1 MQLSELRAELASA
14 TEQTSDRAIL
24 TFPKAKS
31 EAASASHPRAQEA
44 CWQQALMQASQALEL
59 SSRALLGEPRR
70 APQDV
75 EASPRAS
82 LHHLEGFPLPPSKRA
97 RLEAQTRPY
106 KGFQYESNEQGMES
120 ANHSS
125 GLLDSVI
132 GSLNP
137 HNELSGREA
146 MLDFFKH
153 SERLQ
158 NGNTCDDD
166 RPVYGGGLDARPC
179 SPRLATRVGGQG
191 AYMKGVETSM
201 LDYQGHSRLQS
212 ALEFEGEAQES
223 INNGMGIAWLE
234 MNM

>member
-1 MQLSELRAELASA
+1 VQLSELRAELASA
-14 TEQTSDRAIL
+14 TEETSDRAIL

-31 EAASASHPRAQEA
+31 EVASASHPRAAEA

-59 SSRALLGEPRR
+59 SSRALLGEPQR

-75 EASPRAS
+75 EVSPRAS
-82 LHHLEGFPLPPSKRA
+82 LLEGFPLPPSKRA

-106 KGFQYESNEQGMES
+106 EGFQYESNEQGMDS
-120 ANHSS
+120 TNPSS

-137 HNELSGREA
+137 HNEMSGREA

-153 SERLQ
+153 SERLRS
-158 NGNTCDDD
+158 GNAGADD
-166 RPVYGGGLDARPC
+166 RPVYGGGLDVRPC

-212 ALEFEGEAQES
+212 ALEFEGEVQES
-223 INNGMGIAWLE
+223 INNGMGIGWLE